1 MEVNLMENTGES
13 AFSKVVQIGIV
24 VKDVDQT
31 MERLTALGIGPF
43 KTSKLPPERE
53 EWFREKRMYADF
65 KFASAYI
72 GDMQIELIQPL
83 SGDSPHKEFLET
95 KGEGIQH
102 IACAV
107 KDLQK
112 EVDRLSQQ
120 GVEILLRAKFP
131 GGGGAAYCDL
141 GSGFIVELVERK

>member
-1 MEVNLMENTGES
+1 MENTSES
-13 AFSKVVQIGIV
+13 AFSKVIQIGIV
-24 VKDVDQT
+24 VKDVEKSV
-31 MERLTALGIGPF
+31 ERLSALGMGPF
-43 KTSKLPPERE
+43 KRSSLPPDRE
-53 EWFREKRMYADF
+53 EWFRHKRMYADF

-72 GDMQIELIQPL
+72 GDMQIELIEPV
-83 SGDSPHKEFLET
+83 SGESPHKEFLET

-112 EVDRLSQQ
+112 EVDKLSKM

-131 GGGGAAYCDL
+131 NGGGAAYCDL
-141 GSGFIVELVERK
+141 GGGFIVELVERK

>member
-1 MEVNLMENTGES
+1 MENSAES
-13 AFSKVVQIGIV
+13 PFSKVIQLGIV
-24 VKDVDQT
+24 VKDLEKTV
-31 MERLTALGIGPF
+31 ERLTALGIGPF
-43 KTSKLPPERE
+43 KRSSLPPERE
-53 EWFREKRMYADF
+53 EWFRQKRMYADF

-72 GDMQIELIQPL
+72 GDMQIELIEPV

-107 KDLQK
+107 KDLRK
-112 EVDRLSQQ
+112 EVDKLSQM

-131 GGGGAAYCDL
+131 SGGGAAYCDL